1 MNKKRL
7 SLGKLL
13 LNIVTAAMVL
23 ITLFPLV
30 WLLSTATKTK
40 LDAFAIPPVFIY
52 KPILDSFRDVLGKN
66 DFIASYWNSLVVV
79 AGVTLFSLVLGIPS
93 AYAITR
99 TRFKGAKIAGLWMI
113 LSRMV
118 PPMGFVLPMYL
129 IFSRLKMLDTYVAL
143 VLVDLTI
150 SLPFVT
156 WLMMGFFRQV
166 PEEIEDSAR
175 IDGCSRIE
183 TLFRITIPLVTP
195 GIVTCAIFS
204 FITSWNEYFYALII
218 SGRNTRT
225 APVVIQGF
233 VSFSGLNWGQLS
245 AAGLLVALPV
255 LLFSLFVQ
263 RGLVKGLMG
272 GGIK

>member
-23 ITLFPLV
+23 LTLFPLV

-52 KPILDSFRDVLGKN
+52 KPILESFKGVLGKN

-99 TRFKGAKIAGLWMI
+99 TRFKGAKFAGLWMI

-129 IFSRLKMLDTYVAL
+129 IFSRLKMLDTYIAL
-143 VLVDLTI
+143 VLVDLTV

-156 WLMMGFFRQV
+156 WLMMGFFKQV